1 MKLRNVRGFD
11 NIDDYVK
18 YKLDV
23 YSKKEKTFFT
33 LFELMFDERDNVMV
47 ETTDGA
53 RKAKIKENAKKS
65 IEESKKAHEE
75 LFKEG
80 QA

>member
-33 LFELMFDERDNVMV
+33 LFELMFD
-47 ETTDGA
+47 
-53 RKAKIKENAKKS
+53 
-65 IEESKKAHEE
+65 
-75 LFKEG
+75 
-80 QA
+80 